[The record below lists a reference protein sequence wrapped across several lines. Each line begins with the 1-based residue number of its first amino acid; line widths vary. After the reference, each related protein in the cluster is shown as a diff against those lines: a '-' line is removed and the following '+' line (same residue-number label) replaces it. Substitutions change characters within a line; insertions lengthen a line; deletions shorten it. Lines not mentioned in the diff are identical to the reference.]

1 MSITSELTCLP
12 GSYQTNRKK
21 YLPVTSGRYSK
32 YWNDQS
38 NVGSV
43 CYCSFLDVN
52 TSALLLYLHIVLFLP
67 DFTVENEQY
76 TLYKEHLRDTEMDK
90 N

>member
-1 MSITSELTCLP
+1 MSITSVLTCLP

-38 NVGSV
+38 NVGIITH
-43 CYCSFLDVN
+43 LMLGE
-52 TSALLLYLHIVLFLP
+52 LLFKYKQTFNLKNLYPIVL
-67 DFTVENEQY
+67 
-76 TLYKEHLRDTEMDK
+76 
-90 N
+90 